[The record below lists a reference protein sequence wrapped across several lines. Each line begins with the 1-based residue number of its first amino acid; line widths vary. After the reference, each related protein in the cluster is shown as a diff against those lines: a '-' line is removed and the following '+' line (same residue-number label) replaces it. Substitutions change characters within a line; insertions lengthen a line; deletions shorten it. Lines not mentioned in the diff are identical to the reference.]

1 MINCLVNLGIYLN
14 LYTKCLLSMWLG
26 NSMKSL
32 FIEISKVSVGG
43 MLGMGFG
50 NDPGSW
56 AGEWMSPGMGDET
69 LTSPVLNLVIFHTVA
84 RFIISA
90 KPLTLLWGRKY
101 LGCSCFTL
109 DGKKKKKKDK
119 LEDRELCKYTSTVR
133 GRPWTL
139 KLECR
144 AFPHCTAWRETYPK
158 VRLSKPVMRRDP
170 VTCSALCDTWYYQ
183 RHARAVGPDRPG
195 FLSQRSRAT
204 HAVSLRLCHSQ
215 RVEG

>member
-1 MINCLVNLGIYLN
+1 MMNCLVNLGIYLN

-26 NSMKSL
+26 NSMKNL

-50 NDPGSW
+50 NDSGGPLHGGDPGSW

-90 KPLTLLWGRKY
+90 NPLTLLWGRKY

-109 DGKKKKKKDK
+109 DGKKKKK
-119 LEDRELCKYTSTVR
+119 ERQIR
-133 GRPWTL
+133 GPWTMQVYL
-139 KLECR
+139 DGQGQALNPQIGMQSISPLHCLTGNLPKG
-144 AFPHCTAWRETYPK
+144 AFVQASNASRP
-158 VRLSKPVMRRDP
+158 RD
-170 VTCSALCDTWYYQ
+170 L
-183 RHARAVGPDRPG
+183 
-195 FLSQRSRAT
+195 
-204 HAVSLRLCHSQ
+204 
-215 RVEG
+215 